1 MKFTLNYLGEYIME
15 WALYLAFYWWFIV
28 AAFII
33 YVIFRNSYK
42 KTKTKSR
49 VVNSSSRF
57 DENMIVKK
65 F

>member
-1 MKFTLNYLGEYIME
+1 ME

-33 YVIFRNSYK
+33 NVIFRNSHK
-42 KTKTKSR
+42 KTKTKSG
-49 VVNSSSRF
+49 VVNLSSRF
-57 DENMIVKK
+57 GENMIVKK